1 MIEVFRSKVM
11 VLFMMLVIGVIF
23 VDCSFSNNFD
33 DTTDTRNL
41 VVVNS

>member
-11 VLFMMLVIGVIF
+11 ILFMMLVIGVIF
-23 VDCSFSNNFD
+23 VDCSFNNNFD
-33 DTTDTRNL
+33 DTTDNQNL

>member
-23 VDCSFSNNFD
+23 VDCSFNNSLESNEVSE
-33 DTTDTRNL
+33 NL
-41 VVVNS
+41 IVANS